1 MNGQELLKGPAL
13 GARFQVSARQ
23 KVSAA
28 NSGRVTFVD
37 TLPLNGTTIV
47 IDHGFGLASV
57 YAHLSASLVKPG
69 EEVTKGQAIG
79 QTGTSGLAQS
89 EEVYFEIRLHGVP
102 VSPNEW
108 WDDTWITD
116 HIQNKT
122 AFVQRTLIGEP
133 GE

>member
-1 MNGQELLKGPAL
+1 
-13 GARFQVSARQ
+13 
-23 KVSAA
+23 
-28 NSGRVTFVD
+28 
-37 TLPLNGTTIV
+37 V

-57 YAHLSASLVKPG
+57 YAHLSSADVKPG
-69 EEVTKGQAIG
+69 DEVTKGQTIG

-89 EEVYFEIRLHGVP
+89 EEIYFELRLHGVA

-108 WDDTWITD
+108 WDDTWISD